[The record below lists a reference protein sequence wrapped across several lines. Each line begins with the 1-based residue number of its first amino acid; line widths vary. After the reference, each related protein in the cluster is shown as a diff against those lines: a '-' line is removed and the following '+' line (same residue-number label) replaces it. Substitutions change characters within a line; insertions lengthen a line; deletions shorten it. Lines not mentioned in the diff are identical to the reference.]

1 MTREVDGRR
10 RKKKRM
16 GHGKHTKTLFQH
28 NVLLE
33 RSRRD
38 NSNYTLE
45 EH

>member
-1 MTREVDGRR
+1 MEEEE
-10 RKKKRM
+10 KKKRKK
-16 GHGKHTKTLFQH
+16 GSWGTHWDSISTHSI
-28 NVLLE
+28 LLE